1 MAQTYQLLVGGLRQF
16 EAKMHP
22 GPLWCN
28 PEPGF
33 VLGVRVV
40 VMVVAMV
47 MVARGKNRRG
57 KHQQKQG
64 CSKHFFHA
72 RTVARILR
80 QEKIDPGH
88 ASSQTTGGID
98 RSTRCNRENRMKLE
112 LANNQVVAVCSKSAF
127 AESVFLNRN
136 AFASS
141 QPPSRPT

>member
-1 MAQTYQLLVGGLRQF
+1 MGKRRSSKSGIAQTYQPLVSGLCSS
-16 EAKMHP
+16 KWKCIP
-22 GPLWCN
+22 VPLWSN

-72 RTVARILR
+72 KTVARI
-80 QEKIDPGH
+80 
-88 ASSQTTGGID
+88 
-98 RSTRCNRENRMKLE
+98 
-112 LANNQVVAVCSKSAF
+112 
-127 AESVFLNRN
+127 
-136 AFASS
+136 
-141 QPPSRPT
+141 